1 MALKPKL
8 KFLKDTLLFRNFSEA
23 ELATFDTVSEEKTIP
38 ANTIVFSEESIGN
51 SLYLIR
57 KGQVKVSK
65 EIEGH
70 GNLPLLVLGPG
81 EFFGEMALIRPGPRL
96 VTIKTLEST
105 DFITISKEPW
115 DTLGEQ
121 NPELTRKV
129 TDLINNWFL
138 LKLRRSN
145 PEFNKFI
152 QWRLDYYY
160 S

>member
-8 KFLKDTLLFRNFSEA
+8 KFLKETLLFRNFSDA
-23 ELATFDTVSEEKTIP
+23 ELAVFDTVTEERTIP

-51 SLYLIR
+51 ALYIVR

-70 GNLPLLVLGPG
+70 GNLPLLVLNPG

-96 VTIKTLEST
+96 VTVKTLDTS
-105 DFITISKEPW
+105 DFVIIAKEPW
-115 DTLGEQ
+115 DA
-121 NPELTRKV
+121 LTEKHPQLARKV

-145 PEFNKFI
+145 PEFNQFI
-152 QWRLDYYY
+152 RWRLDQHFG
-160 S
+160 

>member
-1 MALKPKL
+1 MGLKPKL
-8 KFLKDTLLFRNFSEA
+8 KFLKETLLFRNFSDA
-23 ELATFDTVSEEKTIP
+23 ELAVFDGVTEERTVP

-70 GNLPLLVLGPG
+70 GNLPLLVLNPG
-81 EFFGEMALIRPGPRL
+81 EFFGEMSLIRPGPRL
-96 VTIKTLEST
+96 VTVKTLDT
-105 DFITISKEPW
+105 VDFVVIGKEAW
-115 DTLGEQ
+115 DALAEKQ
-121 NPELTRKV
+121 PALARKV

-152 QWRLDYYY
+152 AWRLDHY
-160 S
+160 

>member
-1 MALKPKL
+1 MGLTQKQ
-8 KFLKDTLLFRNFSEA
+8 KFLKETLLFRNCTDA
-23 ELATFDTVSEEKTIP
+23 ELAQFDGVTEERTIP

-51 SLYLIR
+51 SMYIIR

-70 GNLPLLVLGPG
+70 GNMPLLVLSAG
-81 EFFGEMALIRPGPRL
+81 EFFGEMSLIRPGPRL
-96 VTIKTLEST
+96 VTVKTLDTT
-105 DFITISKEPW
+105 DFIVVAKEAW
-115 DTLGEQ
+115 DDLGQ
-121 NPELTRKV
+121 SRPELTKKI

-145 PEFNKFI
+145 AEFNKFI
-152 QWRLDYYY
+152 QWRLDHYF

>member
-8 KFLKDTLLFRNFSEA
+8 KFLKDTLLFRNFSDA
-23 ELATFDTVSEEKTIP
+23 ELALFDAVTEERTVP

-51 SLYLIR
+51 ALYIIR

-70 GNLPLLVLGPG
+70 GNLPLLVLSPG
-81 EFFGEMALIRPGPRL
+81 EFFGEMSLIRPGPRM
-96 VTIKTLEST
+96 VSVKTLDTT
-105 DFITISKEPW
+105 DFVVIGKEAW
-115 DTLGEQ
+115 DNLAEKQ
-121 NPELTRKV
+121 PAVARKV

-145 PEFNKFI
+145 PELNKFI
-152 QWRLDYYY
+152 RWRLDQHFG
-160 S
+160 

>member
-1 MALKPKL
+1 MPLKPKL
-8 KFLKDTLLFRNFSEA
+8 EFLKDTLLFRNFSDD
-23 ELATFDTVSEEKTIP
+23 ELNVFDTVTDERTTP
-38 ANTIVFSEESIGN
+38 ANTIVFSEESVGN
-51 SLYLIR
+51 ALYLIR

-65 EIEGH
+65 DIEGH

-105 DFITISKEPW
+105 EFISISKEPW
-115 DTLGEQ
+115 DALAEKH
-121 NPELTRKV
+121 PELTRKV

-145 PEFNKFI
+145 PEFNRFI
-152 QWRLDYYY
+152 QWRLDYY
-160 S
+160 SS